1 MGKKAIIVESPTK
14 TRTLG
19 RILGDEYKLLSSKGH
34 VRDLPGKGLGVDIEH
49 DFAPEYVSDDRQRK
63 VLQQLKK
70 QLAKVDVVYL
80 ASDPDREGEAIA
92 WHLAQ
97 ALDLPEAKRLEF
109 HEITAEAVL
118 AALEHPR
125 EIDQHR
131 VDAQQAR
138 RILDRLVG
146 YRISP
151 LLWKKIGG
159 GGRGALSAGR
169 VQSVALRLI
178 CERER
183 EIAAF
188 IAQEYWSIAATLS
201 PQEQPEAI
209 FEAEVKSRDD
219 EPLIPEDKE
228 QALVKNAEQATV
240 FVEELKQQQ
249 YIVTEVERKTRQRK
263 PYPPFITS
271 TLQRVAAGALHFSA
285 RKTMQIAQ
293 QLYEGVAI
301 GEDTT
306 GLITYMRTDSTRVAA
321 SAQNQARAFIEQNWG
336 KDYVGPGARGKK
348 VKRAQEAHECIR
360 PTSVLHEPN
369 TIKPHLTKD
378 QAALYE
384 LIWRQFVASQMKPAV
399 YEQVTVVIEAGPYK
413 LGATA
418 SRVKF
423 PGFLKVLPDSTGDDE
438 EFYKLSA
445 LAERQAL
452 ALHELNPE
460 QHFTQPPPRYSEGS
474 LVAAL
479 EQSGIGRPSTYA
491 TIIETLRQRKY
502 VQMQKRSF
510 VPTRLGMTVTDFLVE
525 RFPEIMDVEF
535 TAHVEEDLDKV
546 ERADG
551 DWVALLREFHAG
563 FAEQLE
569 KAAQAPLKTLEGRK
583 CPKCGGQLYERFS
596 VFGKFAGCE
605 NYDNPEVKCDYTED
619 LLEDVLPRREPEE
632 IGEKCPECGGALLKR
647 TGRRGEFIG
656 CSNYPECKYTRPLDS
671 AGTKTPKRQ
680 AIPTD
685 LPCEKE
691 GCTGHLVLRYGRRGP
706 FLGCSNYPKCRFTRN
721 VTADE
726 REQIEASAVD
736 GDEGSR

>member
-19 RILGDEYKLLSSKGH
+19 RILGDEYKLLASMGH
-34 VRDLPGKGLGVDIEH
+34 VRDLPGKGLGVDIAH

-63 VLQQLKK
+63 VLQKLKK

-97 ALDLPEAKRLEF
+97 ALDLPDAQRLEF

-146 YRISP
+146 YQISP
-151 LLWKKIGG
+151 LLWQKIGG
-159 GGRGALSAGR
+159 GAKAALSAGR

-178 CERER
+178 CDRER

-188 IAQEYWSIAATLS
+188 VPREYWSITATLS
-201 PQEQPEAI
+201 PHEQQAAT
-209 FEAEVKSRDD
+209 FEAEVKSKDG
-219 EPLIPEDKE
+219 EELVPKDKE
-228 QALVKNAEQATV
+228 QALLKDRDQADA
-240 FVEELKQQQ
+240 FVQELQQQQ
-249 YIVTEVERKTRQRK
+249 YIVREVERKTRQRK

-285 RKTMQIAQ
+285 RKTMRIAQ

-306 GLITYMRTDSTRVAA
+306 GLITYMRTDSTRVAP
-321 SAQNQARAFIEQNWG
+321 SAQTQTRRFIEQRWG
-336 KDYVGPGARGKK
+336 KEYVGPGARGKK

-360 PTSVLHEPN
+360 PTSVLREPE

-378 QAALYE
+378 QAGLYE
-384 LIWRQFVASQMKPAV
+384 LIWRQFVASQMKAAV
-399 YEQVTVVIEAGPYK
+399 YEQVTVVIEAGPYG

-423 PGFLKVLPDSTGDDE
+423 PGFLKALPDSNGDDE
-438 EFYKLSA
+438 EFDKLSA
-445 LAERQAL
+445 LEERQAL
-452 ALHELNPE
+452 SLHELSPE
-460 QHFTQPPPRYSEGS
+460 QHFTQPPPRYNEGS
-474 LVAAL
+474 LVAAM
-479 EQSGIGRPSTYA
+479 EESGIGRPSTYA

-502 VQMQKRSF
+502 VRMQKRAF

-525 RFPEIMDVEF
+525 RFPEIMDVQF

-551 DWVALLREFHAG
+551 DWIALLREFHEG
-563 FAEQLE
+563 FEEQLE
-569 KAAQAPLKTLEGRK
+569 KATEAPLKALEGRK
-583 CPKCGGQLYERFS
+583 CPKCSGQLYERFS
-596 VFGKFAGCE
+596 LFGKFAGCE
-605 NYDNPEVKCDYTED
+605 NYDNPEIECDYTDD
-619 LLEDVLPRREPEE
+619 LLADVLPRTEPEE
-632 IGEKCPECGGALLKR
+632 IGEKCPECGGDLLKR
-647 TGRRGEFIG
+647 AGRRGEFIG
-656 CSNYPECKYTRPLDS
+656 CGNYPECKYTRPLE
-671 AGTKTPKRQ
+671 GTKEPRRR
-680 AIPTD
+680 AIATD
-685 LPCEKE
+685 QECEKE
-691 GCTGHLVLRYGRRGP
+691 DCTGHLVLRYGRRGP
-706 FLGCSNYPKCRFTRN
+706 FLGCSKYPKCRFTRD
-721 VTADE
+721 VTPDE
-726 REQIEASAVD
+726 RKQIEASAAD
-736 GDEGSR
+736 GDEESR